1 MARVATAQN
10 VFGKSVHTRDEQ
22 TLSGSDSSNEMSP
35 TQQHERLPG
44 TSEEEPLLG
53 ERGDASQVEGK
64 PLYYNFILGMSYT
77 S

>member
-1 MARVATAQN
+1 M
-10 VFGKSVHTRDEQ
+10 
-22 TLSGSDSSNEMSP
+22 SSS
-35 TQQHERLPG
+35 QQHERLPG